1 MRSTCLI
8 LLFAMAAILAFFEV
22 NAEPLA
28 EPLADANPT
37 ATTRRRGRPPGFT
50 PFRSE
55 ARFLLV
61 AAVAALG
68 FFEVNAEPVAN
79 PSANPLTAAF
89 ANAYPQADIKINIY

>member
-37 ATTRRRGRPPGFT
+37 ATTRRRGRPL
-50 PFRSE
+50 RQ
-55 ARFLLV
+55 V
-61 AAVAALG
+61 
-68 FFEVNAEPVAN
+68 
-79 PSANPLTAAF
+79 LTK
-89 ANAYPQADIKINIY
+89 DLIHLIDLIHEIV